1 MQTHTD
7 RTPMRVLIKKS
18 GTPFTVTRYQRGETV
33 FVQGDEGDSV
43 MHVESGR
50 VELTVVA
57 TCGREAICGLPGR
70 GSFLG
75 EEVIAGCAVRPYTA
89 TAMTPTEVISITKA
103 DMLHLLS
110 SQPEF
115 AERFVEYSVSRTTR
129 LAADLANQLLYTSE
143 TRLAHVLL
151 SLADHQEGDS
161 MRCALPDVT
170 QEFIARMVGTT
181 RSRVN
186 MFLGKF
192 KRMGFIEEHGG
203 VLQINPALLA
213 DVSDGGSL
221 DRDAR

>member
-1 MQTHTD
+1 MQMHSD
-7 RTPMRVLIKKS
+7 RTPIRVLIKKS
-18 GTPFTVTRYQRGETV
+18 GTPFTVTRYQRGDTI
-33 FVQGDEGDSV
+33 FVQGDEDDCV
-43 MHVESGR
+43 MYVESGR
-50 VELTVVA
+50 VELTVLA
-57 TCGREAICGLPGR
+57 ACGKEAICGLPSW

-75 EEVIAGCAVRPYTA
+75 EEVLAGCVARPHTA
-89 TAMTPTEVISITKA
+89 TAMTPTEVTSLTKA
-103 DMLHLLS
+103 DMLHLLA

-129 LAADLANQLLYTSE
+129 LSADLANQLLYTSE

-151 SLADHQEGDS
+151 SLADHQEGDQ
-161 MRCALPDVT
+161 MRCALPHVT

-192 KRMGFIEEHGG
+192 KRMGFIEKRGG

-213 DVSDGGSL
+213 DVSDSGSE
-221 DRDAR
+221 REAR